1 MTFRSIRIVMIAC
14 AALVGCGDDKARG
27 VTTRGVTAV
36 PMQSVEQL
44 NQKITQRL
52 NAQKAAADKIA
63 LAQSEAADRV
73 RFVEVLKEPFDKWAE
88 LYLQLPGKPPKDVT
102 EIADKMATIRS
113 EMSATPT
120 TQCTFN
126 AREKLFRGMD
136 EVSAVMEAFLK
147 VQEPAPEELRIR
159 LGEAE
164 TATREGARELVA
176 CKEAR

>member
-27 VTTRGVTAV
+27 VTAV
-36 PMQSVEQL
+36 PVKSVEQL
-44 NQKITQRL
+44 NQEITQRL

-63 LAQSEAADRV
+63 LAQSEAAERV
-73 RFVEVLKEPFDKWAE
+73 WFVEVLTEPFEKWSA

-102 EIADKMATIRS
+102 EIAGKMAIIRS
-113 EMSATPT
+113 EMSAPRT

-164 TATREGARELVA
+164 MATHEGARDLVA